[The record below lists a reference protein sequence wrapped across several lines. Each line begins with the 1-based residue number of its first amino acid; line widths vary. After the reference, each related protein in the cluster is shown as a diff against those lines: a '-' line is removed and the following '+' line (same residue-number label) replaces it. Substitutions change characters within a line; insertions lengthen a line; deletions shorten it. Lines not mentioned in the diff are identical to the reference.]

1 MNIRGG
7 LFRLWIAASAA
18 WALGS
23 GIAWYQTFAFEQTK
37 IATLDECGK
46 SYPPMPETSLTEVAD
61 RVYAAADAKQHH
73 PRCVP
78 NVNTIVFADFLS
90 MPDPDREALHQDSEN
105 AIHSATQEAVV
116 IGAGVPA
123 QAAERQRPR
132 AGSATRR
139 SAMAEAITC
148 GCLPWRGR

>member
-7 LFRLWIAASAA
+7 LFRLWIAVSAA

-23 GIAWYQTFAFEQTK
+23 GIAWYQTFAFEQTQ

-46 SYPPMPETSLTEVAD
+46 SYPPMPETSLTDLAD
-61 RVYAAADAKQHH
+61 RVYAATDAKQHH

-78 NVNTIVFADFLS
+78 NVNTIVFSDFLS

-123 QAAERQRPR
+123 VLLAFGLIMGSIVRGFRGNHPR
-132 AGSATRR
+132 
-139 SAMAEAITC
+139 
-148 GCLPWRGR
+148 